1 MLKYDNVNN
10 WILPSSTFVIYF
22 PYKLNIRRSTIV
34 SIIEPSL
41 KIKNIDEHL
50 QDKTLS
56 FHDNSFTICDV
67 AKWRNFL
74 WNISKTYYKDIQR
87 DTCCFSP
94 YPFLYEYRLT
104 TWRGFCFLRNRNC
117 KNILELF
124 ARRCLKFARKFGWK
138 LLIQL
143 EKIYILFWEGAKF
156 VRPTNALKFFYFS
169 PSINVTIFTLFLFKI
184 FCGGKRGKKIKKLI
198 LLNDIKLFHRC
209 TLFNNATHFR

>member
-143 EKIYILFWEGAKF
+143 EKIYILFWEGGQSLF
-156 VRPTNALKFFYFS
+156 DQQTLSNFSTFLPRLTLHYFS
-169 PSINVTIFTLFLFKI
+169 SKYSVEEKEE
-184 FCGGKRGKKIKKLI
+184 KKLK
-198 LLNDIKLFHRC
+198 N
-209 TLFNNATHFR
+209 